1 MKYITI
7 SELLIIDKMKE
18 QKCLE
23 EELYQI
29 GLGILAAAV
38 LFLPFFVSVILPKLD
53 LSRSSCVFFLLFG
66 AYCPGCGG
74 TRAVNALLHGHFL
87 QSLWYHPLVLYGA
100 VLYLSFMISWTMAR
114 FRVFG
119 IKRGIA
125 FRAGYL
131 YAMVVI
137 IAVNFIAKNL
147 LKFCF
152 DIVMV

>member
-1 MKYITI
+1 MNCIN
-7 SELLIIDKMKE
+7 KMKK

-29 GLGILAAAV
+29 GLWILAAAV
-38 LFLPFFVSVILPKLD
+38 VILPVFVSVILPRMD
-53 LSRSSCVFFLLFG
+53 LSRSGCVFWLLFG
-66 AYCPGCGG
+66 VYCPGCGG

-87 QSLWYHPLVLYGA
+87 LSLWYHPLVLYGT
-100 VLYLSFMISWTMAR
+100 VMYLCFMMSWTLAK
-114 FRVFG
+114 FHLFG
-119 IKRGIA
+119 IKKGIA

-131 YAMVVI
+131 YAMIAIV
-137 IAVNFIAKNL
+137 AVNFIAKNL